1 MKMNSLLKN
10 LPQVNKKKSYLQPLK
25 SLLGRYTGS
34 KNEEFLVIAH
44 RGASGYAPENTIAS
58 FNKALELKANYI
70 ELDVQMTKDRELVVI
85 HDTNIARTTNGSGEV
100 REFTYEELKKY
111 DAGQWFHKKY
121 SGQKIPTLQD
131 VLSNYYGKVGL
142 LIEIKNPNLYPEI
155 AERLATEL
163 KKHGIVGLKND
174 KVIVQSFDIDLL
186 KQFKKILP
194 NIPLGLLVK
203 FRMQG
208 ISNVQLKAW
217 SDFVHFINPNKA
229 LITKKLVKRIH
240 AHDLRV
246 IPYTVRDKKSI
257 KGLMDARIDGIVTD
271 YPDYFKNV
279 INEVKEG

>member
-1 MKMNSLLKN
+1 MKMNSLLTKF
-10 LPQVNKKKSYLQPLK
+10 PQVIKKKPTLQPFK
-25 SLLGRYTGS
+25 SLLGRYNGS
-34 KNEEFLVIAH
+34 KKEEFLVIAH

-70 ELDVQMTKDRELVVI
+70 ELDVQMTKDHELVVI
-85 HDTNIARTTNGSGEV
+85 HDTNIDRTTNGSGEV

-111 DAGQWFHKKY
+111 DAGKWFHKKY
-121 SGQKIPTLQD
+121 SGQKIPTLQE
-131 VLSNYYGKVGL
+131 VLLKYYGKVGL

-163 KKHGIVGLKND
+163 KSHGVVGVIND

-186 KQFKKILP
+186 KQFKQLMP

-208 ISNVQLKAW
+208 ISNIQLKVW
-217 SDFVHFINPNKA
+217 SDLVHFINPNKA

-271 YPDYFKNV
+271 YPDYFLNV
-279 INEVKEG
+279 TNEVKEG